1 MIKKLRTTPLDV
13 VLENFVMKGAQY
25 DMKDHMVS
33 GQVRIFPNPRR
44 SDYVTS
50 GCSKDKLLTTN
61 NH

>member
-1 MIKKLRTTPLDV
+1 
-13 VLENFVMKGAQY
+13 
-25 DMKDHMVS
+25 MKDDMVS
-33 GQVRIFPNPRR
+33 GHVRTFPNPRR